1 MIPFGLT
8 EGQFAERYRGILDRQ
23 TKSAVLT
30 IKEVLAKTVPDDVLA
45 AQLEVFL
52 DDSGYG
58 APAVWM
64 YFSGKNTRISKTDE
78 SIFPGRALKFELD
91 LGALADFDEEYFTSE
106 FNGLGTAADVMRQ
119 WVAECWWKAGGWS
132 YPLPVVLAIHDGWG
146 SGELVSLTESDA

>member
-8 EGQFAERYRGILDRQ
+8 EAQFAERYRGILDRQ
-23 TKSAVLT
+23 TRSAVRA
-30 IKEVLAKTVPDDVLA
+30 IKEVLAKTLPDEVLS
-45 AQLEVFL
+45 AQVEVFL

-58 APAVWM
+58 APAVWI
-64 YFSGKNTRISKTDE
+64 YFSGKSTRISKTDE

-91 LGALADFDEEYFTSE
+91 LAALAEFDEEYFTSE
-106 FNGLGTAADVMRQ
+106 FNGLGTAADVLRQ

-146 SGELVSLTESDA
+146 SGKLVSLTEADA